1 MRLLPPLGFTLFG
14 MCCAFSSLGVA
25 GGRTVV
31 EYQEQ
36 LTEIIVKNVVPELAK
51 SPQKL
56 DKGTV
61 TLTVQVDLSGSVRRL
76 EVVSSSANQFVEQV
90 CARVI
95 RLIKF
100 PRVPKSVVT
109 ETGRDFV
116 AMQTEIKIGE

>member
-1 MRLLPPLGFTLFG
+1 MSLLPALRFASFC
-14 MCCAFSSLGVA
+14 MCCAFGSTAAA
-25 GGRTVV
+25 GETAVV
-31 EYQEQ
+31 SYQEQ

-61 TLTVQVDLSGSVRRL
+61 KLTVQVDIAGNVRRL

-90 CARVI
+90 CARMI
-95 RLIKF
+95 RSIKF
-100 PRVPKSVVT
+100 PAVPKSVLV

-116 AMQTEIKIGE
+116 SMQTEIKIGQ